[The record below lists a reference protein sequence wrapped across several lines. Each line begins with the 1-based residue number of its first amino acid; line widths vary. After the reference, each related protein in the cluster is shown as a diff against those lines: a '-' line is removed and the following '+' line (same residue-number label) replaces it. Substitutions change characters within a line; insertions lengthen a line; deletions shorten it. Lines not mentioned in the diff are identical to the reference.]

1 MKKMLAAL
9 LAGILALTTTACGS
23 AGGTQLEMGTGSDA
37 GVYYSYGKALSQVMP
52 KDAGILLEPRL
63 TEGSKA
69 NIEGIRSGEL
79 QLGIVQ
85 SDVMTYAWQGRRSLE
100 QTGRVDSF
108 RVVAGL
114 YGEAVQ
120 LITMDPA
127 IEEVDDLRG
136 RTVSVGAKGSG
147 VYFNAFDLI
156 DAAGLTMSDINPVYQ
171 SFEESMEAMKNLE
184 IDAAFIVAGTPTPAV
199 TELFRDCPAFLV
211 PIDPVVT
218 NRLKKSCPFY
228 TERVIPAGTYAAQEQ
243 DIKTVGVT
251 AMLVAS
257 ADAADQD
264 IYNLTKAI
272 LEGRQQIA
280 ALHGKGTELSLEMAT
295 SVTTAPFHPG
305 AARYYREQGLDIKS

>member
-1 MKKMLAAL
+1 MKKFFSAL
-9 LAGILALTTTACGS
+9 VAGILALTTTACGA
-23 AGGTQLEMGTGSDA
+23 AGGTVMELGTGSDA
-37 GVYYSYGKALSQVMP
+37 GVYYSYGKAMSQVIP
-52 KDAGILLEPRL
+52 KDAGLTLNPRM
-63 TEGSKA
+63 TEGSKE

-79 QLGIVQ
+79 QLGMVQ
-85 SDVMTYAWQGRRSLE
+85 SDVMTYAWQGRRSME
-100 QTGRVDSF
+100 QVGRVDSF
-108 RVVAGL
+108 RAVAGL

-156 DAAGLTMSDINPVYQ
+156 DAAGLTMSDINPVYK
-171 SFEESMEAMKNLE
+171 SFAESMEAMKNLE

-199 TELFRDCPAFLV
+199 TELFRDAPAFLV

-228 TERVIPAGTYAAQEQ
+228 TEVVIPAGSYAAQDH

-257 ADAADQD
+257 ADASTDD
-264 IYNLTKAI
+264 IYNLTKA
-272 LEGRQQIA
+272 LFEQQGQLSG
-280 ALHGKGTELSLEMAT
+280 LHGKGGELNLQKATE
-295 SVTTAPFHPG
+295 VTTAPFHPG
-305 AARYYREQGLDIKS
+305 AVKYYREQGLEIKQ